1 MKNFD
6 ICEVFVISAEILKGA
21 PAADAL
27 CERLSLRVAALAQ
40 RGVVPCLCII
50 RIGERPGDMSYESG
64 ALKRCAK
71 LGIEVKRTV
80 LDDGASQDEL
90 LAAIDAANADESVHG
105 ILIFRPLPAGIDDG
119 AVCRRI
125 APGKDVDGISP
136 ASMAVVYSG
145 RGEGF
150 YPCTAQAVVE
160 MLKHYDIPL
169 DGRRVAVVGR
179 SEVIGRP
186 AAMLLLRENATVT
199 LCHSHTRELADVT
212 RSSDVV
218 VVAAGRINT
227 LREEHFAPG
236 QTVIDVGVNFDES
249 RGKLCGDADH
259 DAAERIVAR
268 ISAVPGGVGAVTT
281 TILASHVIES
291 AERSALV

>member
-1 MKNFD
+1 MFA
-6 ICEVFVISAEILKGA
+6 ISAEILKGA
-21 PAADAL
+21 PVADAL
-27 CERLSLRVAALAQ
+27 CEKLSARVAALAQ
-40 RGVVPCLCII
+40 SGTVPCLCII
-50 RIGERPGDMSYESG
+50 RIGERAGDMSYESG

-71 LGIEVKRTV
+71 LGIEVKRIV
-80 LDDGASQDEL
+80 LGESATQEEL
-90 LAAIDAANADESVHG
+90 LSAIDDANADRAVHG
-105 ILIFRPLPAGIDDG
+105 ILVFRPLPAGIDDG

-125 APGKDVDGISP
+125 APAKDVDGISP
-136 ASMAVVYSG
+136 SSMAAVYSG

-160 MLKHYDIPL
+160 MLRHYAVPL
-169 DGRRVAVVGR
+169 EGRRVAVVGR

-199 LCHSHTRELADVT
+199 MCHSRTRELESIT
-212 RSSDVV
+212 RASDII

-227 LREEHFAPG
+227 LREQHFAPG
-236 QTVIDVGVNFDES
+236 QCVIDVGVNFDES

-259 DAAERIVAR
+259 DAAERIVGR